1 MGKKIAFITGIAGQ
15 DGSYLAQLLL
25 DKDYEVHGL
34 VQSFSYQNNENWRIA
49 NILDKIILHS
59 GNVSNYEIIYELI
72 KKIQP
77 NEVYHLATKHDLENS
92 LQNYSEIQKTNIDST
107 YYFLNAIKE
116 LKPDCKFFFASSS
129 NIFGKVISSP
139 QNEQTIFNPN
149 SLYGISKVASMQ
161 LVKMYREEQDI
172 FACFGILYNHESP
185 RRDIY
190 FLPRKITRAAARI
203 KAGKEKELM
212 LGNINIKRD
221 WGFAGD
227 YVEAI
232 WLMLQAEKPDDYVI
246 GTGKIHSIKDILDIA
261 FREVGLNWENYIVI
275 NRGFFRKE
283 GDVPIVADIS
293 KIKNKLGWQP
303 KVEFEE
309 LIKIMVKEDI
319 RLNDGEKS

>member
-1 MGKKIAFITGIAGQ
+1 MGKKALITGIAGQ
-15 DGSYLAQLLL
+15 DGSYLAELLL

-34 VQSFSYQNNENWRIA
+34 VQSFSCQNNENWRIA
-49 NILDKIILHS
+49 NVLDKIILHS
-59 GNVSNYEIIYELI
+59 GDVSNYEMVYRLI
-72 KKIQP
+72 NKIQP

-92 LQNYSEIQKTNIDST
+92 LQNYYEIQKTNIDST

-116 LKPDCKFFFASSS
+116 LKPDCRFFFASS
-129 NIFGKVISSP
+129 NKIFGKVISSP

-190 FLPRKITRAAARI
+190 FLPRKITLAAARI

-227 YVEAI
+227 YVEAM

-246 GTGKIHSIKDILDIA
+246 GSGEIHSIKDILDIA
-261 FREVGLNWENYIVI
+261 FGEVGLDWRNYVVI
-275 NRGFFRKE
+275 NREFFRKE
-283 GDVPIVADIS
+283 GNVPMVADIS

-303 KVEFEE
+303 KKKFED
-309 LIKIMVKEDI
+309 LIKMMIKEDI
-319 RLNDGEKS
+319 RLNDGKKL

>member
-1 MGKKIAFITGIAGQ
+1 MGKKIAFITGITGQ
-15 DGSYLAQLLL
+15 DGSYLAELLL
-25 DKDYEVHGL
+25 DKDYEVYGL
-34 VQSFSYQNNENWRIA
+34 VQSFSYQNNENWRISH
-49 NILDKIILHS
+49 ILNKIILHS
-59 GNVSNYEIIYELI
+59 GDVSNYEIIYELI

-92 LQNYSEIQKTNIDST
+92 LQNYYEIQRTNINST

-116 LKPDCKFFFASSS
+116 LKLDCKFFFASSS

-161 LVKMYREEQDI
+161 LVKMYRREQDI

-203 KAGKEKELM
+203 KAGKEKELV

-227 YVEAI
+227 YVEAM

-246 GTGKIHSIKDILDIA
+246 GSGEIHSIKDILDIA
-261 FREVGLNWENYIVI
+261 FREVGLDWENYIVI
-275 NRGFFRKE
+275 NREFFRKE
-283 GDVPIVADIS
+283 GDVSMVADIS

-303 KVEFEE
+303 KVKFED
-309 LIKIMVKEDI
+309 LIKMMIKEDI
-319 RLNDGEKS
+319 RLNDGNKL